1 MVTARPVTVI
11 MQTLNVTAAIIE
23 RGSEILIAQRLKG
36 SHMGLKWEFPGGK
49 IEPGES
55 PEECLMREIK
65 EELDL
70 DIRVGDRMMV
80 VDHQYEKIRV
90 ILHCYRC
97 SYLGGEAKKKDCQ
110 DFQWVARRDL
120 KSFDFAEAD
129 RPVVRYLYSN
139 T

>member
-1 MVTARPVTVI
+1 
-11 MQTLNVTAAIIE
+11 MQTFNVTAAVIE

-70 DIRVGDRMMV
+70 DIRVGDRLMV
-80 VDHQYEKIRV
+80 VDHQYEKMRV

-97 SYLGGEAKKKDCQ
+97 CYLGGDAKKKDCQ
-110 DFQWVARRDL
+110 DFRWVACGDL
-120 KSFDFAEAD
+120 ENFDFAEAD
-129 RPVVRYLYSN
+129 RPVVRYLTLKN
-139 T
+139 RT

>member
-1 MVTARPVTVI
+1 

-70 DIRVGDRMMV
+70 DIRVGKRLMV
-80 VDHQYEKIRV
+80 VDHRYEKIRV

-97 SYLGGEAKKKDCQ
+97 CYLGGEAKKKDCQ
-110 DFQWVARRDL
+110 DFRWVSGGDL

-129 RPVVRYLYSN
+129 LPVVRYL
-139 T
+139 TKTIRA